1 MTIKLGVLMRNEQFS
16 ADELRTV
23 GQFQQ
28 KFRSLMMTVVSFHQV
43 DFSYDRNF
51 LTKSLD
57 ECQQLMQ
64 SLVRNHLSDKST
76 QRVSFVFQYV
86 GRSDFLDTLFRPN
99 GKYSNF
105 LNSICDDI
113 TKLMDDG
120 EL

>member
-1 MTIKLGVLMRNEQFS
+1 MTIKLGVLLRNEQFS
-16 ADELRTV
+16 SDELRTV

-28 KFRSLMMTVVSFHQV
+28 KFRSLMMTVISFHQV

-51 LTKSLD
+51 LSKSFD

-64 SLVRNHLSDKST
+64 TLVRSHLSEKSS
-76 QRVSFVFQYV
+76 QRVVFVFQFLA
-86 GRSDFLDTLFRPN
+86 RHDFIDTLFRPN
-99 GKYSNF
+99 GKYSNY
-105 LNSICDDI
+105 LSSICDDL